1 MRQHT
6 FLLSEGYWKASG
18 TFRDEHGKEYPVSGE
33 TIIRHLDGKWV
44 KKGVMRVVADRPINF
59 HNDYEIE
66 PLQDGAQQTNWTSH
80 NPGLG
85 PLTGTFAI
93 DGDQLVSDYQT
104 ADQQYKGNERFIYQ
118 DDDLYQV
125 EGALYKGGKKVSS
138 WTVALQRQPHA
149 ASATKH

>member
-33 TIIRHLDGKWV
+33 TVIRHLDDKWV
-44 KKGVMRVVADRPINF
+44 NKGVMRVVADRPVNF
-59 HNDYEIE
+59 HNDYEIM
-66 PLQDGAQQTNWTSH
+66 PMQDGAQQTHWTSH

-85 PLTGTFAI
+85 PLSGTFTI
-93 DGDQLVSDYQT
+93 DGDQLVSEYQS
-104 ADQQYKGNERFIYQ
+104 ADQRYKGNERFAYQ

-125 EGALYKGGKKVSS
+125 EGTLYKDGEQVSS
-138 WTVALQRQPHA
+138 WSVMLQRQPHA
-149 ASATKH
+149 ISATKH